1 MLRDFR
7 AWSKQKGIVTKLDE
21 PTWLTDGIWYFCG
34 KCYRVNYEFAK
45 FIAEQDVCADM
56 LKQHDVKN
64 ILGHHPFAIEDVM
77 IGRMHSA
84 YEEHLKSL
92 SELEDIADETIH
104 NNRT

>member
-1 MLRDFR
+1 
-7 AWSKQKGIVTKLDE
+7 
-21 PTWLTDGIWYFCG
+21 
-34 KCYRVNYEFAK
+34 
-45 FIAEQDVCADM
+45 M

-77 IGRMHSA
+77 IGRMHGA

-92 SELEDIADETIH
+92 TEIEDITYETIH

>member
-1 MLRDFR
+1 MIL
-7 AWSKQKGIVTKLDE
+7 Q
-21 PTWLTDGIWYFCG
+21 
-34 KCYRVNYEFAK
+34 K

-56 LKQHDVKN
+56 VKQHDVKN

-84 YEEHLKSL
+84 YEDHLKSL